1 MPSPIHSRLSAAR
14 DHFLKLYGSGEV
26 SIIRAPA
33 RINILGEHVDYV
45 SYFPTASLPF
55 ASREHAMFMLFRPA
69 PDDRIR
75 GASTLDTYP
84 PFEFRLADGPLNT
97 SWLDYLHNR
106 PLPEPHWSNYVKGAA
121 NYVRLKHGAT
131 RGFDF
136 LIDSTIP
143 PGGGA
148 SSSSALTVLAG
159 MAIGEVNA
167 IEYELEQLTRDS
179 SQAEWYLGTRGG
191 AMDHV
196 TICLARRGHTVH
208 IAYPGHRATLLPLP
222 DQGFRWVTFFTHA
235 ADKGREVMLE
245 YNERSAV
252 SRLLIPAILEGWN
265 QSRPELANSL
275 REALEAIKLDPLPA
289 LDMLEPLLR
298 ELPMEITLAA
308 LDRSDPAV
316 VAECGRAYPTL
327 VEVRREHPL
336 KVRDRALHHVGE
348 TRRVEQAARLLSG
361 LHSPESA
368 AETESAMR
376 NLGLLINASHASLR
390 ELYGVSTPEVDRLID
405 LILAERGLAGSVPA
419 EPVVY
424 GARLMGAGFGGNVL
438 ALVREE
444 SVASLIARVQAN
456 YYEPRG
462 RDGVREGAVMIS
474 TPGDGL
480 SRVEDEV

>member
-1 MPSPIHSRLSAAR
+1 MAISDLQARLSAAR
-14 DHFLKLYGSGEV
+14 HLFFKLYGSGEV

-45 SYFPTASLPF
+45 SYFPTASLSF
-55 ASREHAMFMLFRPA
+55 ASREHAMFMLIRPA
-69 PDDRIR
+69 SDDRIR

-121 NYVRLKHGAT
+121 YYARLKHGAN

-136 LIDSTIP
+136 LINSTIP

-159 MAIGEVNA
+159 AAIREVNG
-167 IEYELEQLTRDS
+167 IEYELDGLAHES

-196 TICLARRGHTVH
+196 TICLARAGHAVH
-208 IAYPGHRATLLPLP
+208 ISYPEHRATLTPLP
-222 DQGFRWVTFFTHA
+222 DSAFRWVTFFTNP

-252 SRLLIPAILEGWN
+252 SRLLLPAIIEGWN
-265 QSRPELANSL
+265 QSRPELADSL
-275 REALEAIKLDPLPA
+275 RQALDVMQSDPIAALGMLETLFKDLPA
-289 LDMLEPLLR
+289 
-298 ELPMEITLAA
+298 EITLAE
-308 LDRSDPAV
+308 LERSGPEV
-316 VAECGRAYPTL
+316 VVECRRAYATL
-327 VEVRREHPL
+327 VEARRERPL
-336 KVRDRALHHVGE
+336 KLRHRALHHVGE
-348 TRRVEQAARLLSG
+348 TRRVEQAARLLSE
-361 LHSPESA
+361 LDPN
-368 AETESAMR
+368 ETNADRFDSVMR
-376 NLGLLINASHASLR
+376 WVGPLINASHASLR

-480 SRVEDEV
+480 SRVEE

>member
-1 MPSPIHSRLSAAR
+1 
-14 DHFLKLYGSGEV
+14 
-26 SIIRAPA
+26 
-33 RINILGEHVDYV
+33 
-45 SYFPTASLPF
+45 
-55 ASREHAMFMLFRPA
+55 
-69 PDDRIR
+69 
-75 GASTLDTYP
+75 
-84 PFEFRLADGPLNT
+84 
-97 SWLDYLHNR
+97 
-106 PLPEPHWSNYVKGAA
+106 LPEPHWSNYVKGAA
-121 NYVRLKHGAT
+121 YYARLKHGANH
-131 RGFDF
+131 GFDF

-159 MAIGEVNA
+159 AAIREVNG
-167 IEYELEQLTRDS
+167 IEYQLDELARES

-196 TICLARRGHTVH
+196 TICLARRGHAVH
-208 IAYPGHRATLLPLP
+208 ISYPDHKATLTALP
-222 DQGFRWVTFFTHA
+222 DRGFRWVTFFTHA

-252 SRLLIPAILEGWN
+252 SRLLIPAIIEGWN
-265 QSRPELANSL
+265 QSRPELADSL
-275 REALEAIKLDPLPA
+275 RQALDVMQSEPIAALGMLETLFKALPA
-289 LDMLEPLLR
+289 
-298 ELPMEITLAA
+298 EITLAE

-316 VAECGRAYPTL
+316 VAECGRAYPIL

-361 LHSPESA
+361 AHSPESA

-405 LILAERGLAGSVPA
+405 LILAKPGPDWSVPA
-419 EPVVY
+419 KPAVY

-444 SVASLIARVQAN
+444 NVASLIARVQAH

-462 RDGVREGAVMIS
+462 RNVVREGAVMIS

-480 SRVEDEV
+480 SRVEE